1 MPTKMV
7 KSLLT
12 FLSSSSASLSFFR
25 FLLGKKKKESGKKK
39 WVLGYLYIVWEA
51 KLLSSETDGTW

>member
-12 FLSSSSASLSFFR
+12 FLSSSSLSFFR
-25 FLLGKKKKESGKKK
+25 FLLRKKKKESGKKK